1 MDDPIEKIR
10 MKDPSNLEILA
21 FTDPVCTWCWGSEP
35 VLRKVETWYGDA
47 VRIHYVMGGLV
58 EDIRAFYD
66 RANNIGGD
74 PELSNTQIA
83 RHWLE
88 ASERHGMPV
97 RIEGFRLFTAE
108 TVSTYPQNIAF
119 KAAELTNPGLA
130 ARYLR
135 RMREASAA
143 EARETGRQG
152 VLIEL
157 ASDVGLDVAAFIG
170 HLKDGSAET
179 AFQQDMETTRRYG
192 ARGFPTFVFRYGERE
207 TMLRGYQSF
216 PAMQAVIDALSGGR
230 LQGQAPE
237 SAPENLLGFIRTY
250 GRAAPVELATVFDLA
265 IGELETMLTSLAKA
279 GLIRKMGVGNGYF
292 WEPVSLPVCDAE
304 SGICTL

>member
-1 MDDPIEKIR
+1 
-10 MKDPSNLEILA
+10 MKDQSSLEILA

-47 VRIHYVMGGLV
+47 VRIRYVMGGLV
-58 EDIRAFYD
+58 EDIRGFYD
-66 RANNIGGD
+66 RANDIGGD
-74 PELSNTQIA
+74 PEQSNAQIA

-97 RIEGFRLFTAE
+97 RVEGFRLFTAE

-135 RMREASAA
+135 RLREASAA
-143 EARETGRQG
+143 EARETGRQE

-157 ASDVGLDVAAFIG
+157 ASDAGLDVAAFIG
-170 HLKDGSAET
+170 HLNDGSAES
-179 AFQQDMETTRRYG
+179 AFQEDMETTRRYG
-192 ARGFPTFVFRYGERE
+192 ARGFPTFVLRYGERE
-207 TMLRGYQSF
+207 TMLRGYQRF
-216 PAMQAVIDALSGGR
+216 PGMQAVIGALSGGR
-230 LQGQAPE
+230 LQGKAPE
-237 SAPENLLGFIRTY
+237 STPENLLVFLRTY
-250 GRAAPVELATVFDLA
+250 RRAAPVELTTVFEIAL
-265 IGELETMLTSLAKA
+265 GELEALLTGLAET
-279 GLIRKMGVGNGYF
+279 GLIRRVAAGNGCF

-304 SGICTL
+304 SGACTW

>member
-1 MDDPIEKIR
+1 
-10 MKDPSNLEILA
+10 MKDQSCLEILA

-35 VLRKVETWYGDA
+35 VLRKLVTWYGDA
-47 VRIHYVMGGLV
+47 VHIRYVMGGLV

-66 RANNIGGD
+66 RANDIGGD
-74 PELSNTQIA
+74 PEQANAQIA

-97 RIEGFRLFTAE
+97 RTEGFRLFTAE

-119 KAAELTNPGLA
+119 KAAELTNPDLA
-130 ARYLR
+130 GRYLR

-143 EARETGRQG
+143 EAREIGRQE

-157 ASDVGLDVAAFIG
+157 ASDVGIDLAAFIG
-170 HLKDGSAET
+170 RLEDGSAET
-179 AFQQDMETTRRYG
+179 AFRADLETTRHYG

-207 TMLRGYQSF
+207 TMLRGSQTFPVMQS
-216 PAMQAVIDALSGGR
+216 VIDALSGGR

-237 SAPENLLGFIRTY
+237 RTPENLLGFIQIY
-250 GRAAPVELATVFDLA
+250 GRTAPVELETVFDLDMN
-265 IGELETMLTSLAKA
+265 ELETILTVLVET
-279 GLIRKMGVGNGYF
+279 GVIRKVTAGNGYF
-292 WEPVSLPVCDAE
+292 WESVSPPICDAD
-304 SGICTL
+304 SGTCTM

>member
-1 MDDPIEKIR
+1 
-10 MKDPSNLEILA
+10 MKDQSNLEVLA

-35 VLRKVETWYGDA
+35 VLRKLETWYGDA
-47 VRIHYVMGGLV
+47 VRIRYVMGGLV
-58 EDIRAFYD
+58 EDIRAFHD

-74 PELSNTQIA
+74 PEQSNAQIA

-119 KAAELTNPGLA
+119 KAAELTKPGLA

-135 RMREASAA
+135 RLREASAA
-143 EARETGRQG
+143 EARETGRQE

-157 ASDVGLDVAAFIG
+157 ASDVGLDLAVFIG
-170 HLKDGSAET
+170 HLKDGSAES
-179 AFQQDMETTRRYG
+179 AFQKDMETTRRYG

-216 PAMQAVIDALSGGR
+216 PAMRAVIDALGGGR

-237 SAPENLLGFIRTY
+237 STPENLLGFIRTC
-250 GRAAPVELATVFDLA
+250 GRTAPVELATVFDLA
-265 IGELETMLTSLAKA
+265 VDELETLLTSLAET
-279 GLIRKMGVGNGYF
+279 GLIRRVAAGNGYF
-292 WEPVSLPVCDAE
+292 WEIVSPPDCDAE

>member
-1 MDDPIEKIR
+1 
-10 MKDPSNLEILA
+10 MKDQSSLEILA

-35 VLRKVETWYGDA
+35 VLRKLETWYGDA
-47 VRIHYVMGGLV
+47 VRIRYVMGGLV
-58 EDIRAFYD
+58 EDIRAFSD
-66 RANNIGGD
+66 RANDIGGD
-74 PELSNTQIA
+74 PERSNARIA

-97 RIEGFRLFTAE
+97 RTDGLRLFSAD

-143 EARETGRQG
+143 EARETGRQE

-157 ASDVGLDVAAFIG
+157 ASDVGLDLAVFIG
-170 HLKDGSAET
+170 HLKDGSAER
-179 AFQQDMETTRRYG
+179 AFQGDMETTRRYG

-216 PAMQAVIDALSGGR
+216 SAMQAVIDAVSGER
-230 LQGQAPE
+230 LQGRAPG
-237 SAPENLLGFIRTY
+237 STADDLLGFVRAY

-265 IGELETMLTSLAKA
+265 TGEMETMLA
-279 GLIRKMGVGNGYF
+279 GLAETGLVRRVDAGNGYF
-292 WEPVSLPVCDAE
+292 WESVSLPVCDAE
-304 SGICTL
+304 NGICRV